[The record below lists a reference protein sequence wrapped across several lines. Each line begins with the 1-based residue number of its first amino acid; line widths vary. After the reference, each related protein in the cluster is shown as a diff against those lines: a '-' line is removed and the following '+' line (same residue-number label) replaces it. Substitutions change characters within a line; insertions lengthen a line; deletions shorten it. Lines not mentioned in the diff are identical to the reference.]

1 MIDKITINRNKKA
14 RETGGCWIDVRSCN
28 ANIGIVFRSSP
39 RSNWKAIPVILLN
52 IVALFGRVTPAWA
65 QDASPVG
72 RSQIVHSFPLTKFYE
87 TPDPLPP
94 GKPGELIRS
103 MEFDQY
109 DLPVDVLAVRI
120 LYHSRSAKGEDVA
133 ASGVVLYPD
142 KKASSGGWPII
153 AWAHDLNGVA
163 RACAPSLARNLR
175 SGSFLTMY
183 VRLGYVVV
191 ATDYVGLG
199 TRYRNA
205 FADMPS
211 NASDVI
217 YSVPAARAAVPQ
229 LASRWIAM
237 GTDEGGTAVLGVA
250 ELEYQL
256 KDPNYLG
263 SITISRLTDLQDVY
277 DSSGNLSYKSPLLLA
292 YGVQSIFPQFQA
304 ADVLSPKAVPF
315 YNQIGE
321 SCEEGR
327 AASEP
332 SAAEML
338 KPDWKSNQFVRDYF
352 ERNRIGVKPSP
363 APLLVVRTQADA
375 DSAPGKKVISRLCS
389 QGDRVQLETYPESDP
404 GSLIGDSVRDQI
416 RWIEGVFSGR
426 AVRNDCAPAH

>member
-1 MIDKITINRNKKA
+1 MINQNRTH
-14 RETGGCWIDVRSCN
+14 RVILGEWVHVRSYKPN
-28 ANIGIVFRSSP
+28 MALTLRSSLP
-39 RSNWKAIPVILLN
+39 SRAGAIAIALLCLG
-52 IVALFGRVTPAWA
+52 ALFGLVRPAQA
-65 QDASPVG
+65 QDATELR
-72 RSQIVHSFPLTKFYE
+72 RSQIVHSFPLTKFYD

-94 GKPGELIRS
+94 GKPGDLIRS
-103 MEFDQY
+103 MEFDRY
-109 DLPVDVLAVRI
+109 DLPADVLAIRI

-133 ASGVVLYPD
+133 ASGVVLYPE
-142 KKASSGGWPII
+142 KKASSGGWPVI

-163 RACAPSLARNLR
+163 RSCAPSLARNLR
-175 SGSFLTMY
+175 SGSFLAMY
-183 VRLGYVVV
+183 VGLGYAVV

-205 FADMPS
+205 FADLSS
-211 NASDVI
+211 NALDVI
-217 YSVPAARAAVPQ
+217 YSIPAARTAVPR
-229 LASRWIAM
+229 LGSRWIAM
-237 GTDEGGTAVLGVA
+237 GTEEGGTAVLGVA
-250 ELEYQL
+250 ERESQL

-277 DSSGNLSYKSPLLLA
+277 DSPGSLSYKSPLFLA
-292 YGVQSIFPQFQA
+292 YGVQTIFPQFQA

-338 KPDWKSNQFVRDYF
+338 KPEWKSNPQVQEYF
-352 ERNRIGVKPSP
+352 ERNRVGLKPSP

-375 DSAPGKKVISRLCS
+375 DTAPGKKAISRLCS

-426 AVRNDCAPAH
+426 AVRNDCAPGH

>member
-1 MIDKITINRNKKA
+1 MALLCLIA
-14 RETGGCWIDVRSCN
+14 VHGLG
-28 ANIGIVFRSSP
+28 IGM
-39 RSNWKAIPVILLN
+39 
-52 IVALFGRVTPAWA
+52 A
-65 QDASPVG
+65 QDAGSVR
-72 RSQIVHSFPLTKFYE
+72 RSQIIHSFPLTMFYN
-87 TPDPLPP
+87 TPDPLPA
-94 GKPGELIRS
+94 GKPGDLIRS
-103 MEFDQY
+103 REFDQY

-142 KKASSGGWPII
+142 KKAPAGGWPVI

-163 RACAPSLARNLR
+163 RSCAPSLARNLR
-175 SGSFLTMY
+175 SGSFLAMY
-183 VRLGYVVV
+183 VRLGYAVV

-199 TRYRNA
+199 TTHRNA
-205 FADMPS
+205 FADMSS
-211 NASDVI
+211 NASDI
-217 YSVPAARAAVPQ
+217 IDSVPAARAAVPQ
-229 LASRWIAM
+229 LGSRWIAM
-237 GTDEGGTAVLGVA
+237 GTEEGGTAALGVA

-277 DSSGNLSYKSPLLLA
+277 DSPGSLSYKSPLFLA
-292 YGVQSIFPQFQA
+292 YGVQTIFPQFQA
-304 ADVLSPKAVPF
+304 GDVLNPKVLSF
-315 YNQIGE
+315 YSRIGE

-327 AASEP
+327 AESEP
-332 SAAEML
+332 TAADML
-338 KPDWKSNQFVRDYF
+338 KPNWKTNPLVQEYF
-352 ERNRIGVKPSP
+352 ERNRLGLKPSL

-416 RWIEGVFSGR
+416 RWIDGVFSGR
-426 AVRNDCAPAH
+426 AVRNDCAPGH

>member
-1 MIDKITINRNKKA
+1 MINQNRTH
-14 RETGGCWIDVRSCN
+14 RVILGEWVHVRSYKPN
-28 ANIGIVFRSSP
+28 MALTLRSSLP
-39 RSNWKAIPVILLN
+39 SRAGAIAIALLCLG
-52 IVALFGRVTPAWA
+52 ALFGLVRPAQA
-65 QDASPVG
+65 QDATELR
-72 RSQIVHSFPLTKFYE
+72 RSQIVHSFPLTKFYD

-94 GKPGELIRS
+94 GKPGDLIRS
-103 MEFDQY
+103 MEFDRY
-109 DLPVDVLAVRI
+109 DLPADVLAIRI

-133 ASGVVLYPD
+133 ASGVVLYPE
-142 KKASSGGWPII
+142 KKASSGGWPVI

-163 RACAPSLARNLR
+163 RSCAPSLARNLR
-175 SGSFLTMY
+175 SGSFLAMY
-183 VRLGYVVV
+183 VGLGYAVV

-205 FADMPS
+205 FADLSS
-211 NASDVI
+211 NALDVI
-217 YSVPAARAAVPQ
+217 YSIPAARTAVPR
-229 LASRWIAM
+229 LGSRWIAM
-237 GTDEGGTAVLGVA
+237 GTEEGGTAVLGVA
-250 ELEYQL
+250 ERESQL

-263 SITISRLTDLQDVY
+263 SITISHLADLQDVY
-277 DSSGNLSYKSPLLLA
+277 DSPGNLSYKSPLFLA
-292 YGVQSIFPQFQA
+292 YGVQTIFPQFQA

-338 KPDWKSNQFVRDYF
+338 KPEWKSNPQVQEYF
-352 ERNRIGVKPSP
+352 ERNRVGLKPSP

-375 DSAPGKKVISRLCS
+375 DTAPGKKAISRLCS

-426 AVRNDCAPAH
+426 AVRNDCAPGH